1 MKKAQNKPGSLTGF
15 FFKGLV
21 TLLPV
26 GLTLVVFGLL
36 FQMVNRYVT
45 GPINAVIYWSL
56 ERNAVGWQALGW
68 IGIDPLASDYLATEL
83 LPVDLQSL
91 ASTSPEGFSDLRFQE
106 ALALHRHEH
115 LGLLRDPD
123 DLAIRAERLRND
135 VRAHVPP
142 IIGVLLSLLLV
153 LWLGWLVGGFVGR
166 RFMQHVDRTMTLIPV
181 VKSVYPHSKQ
191 LVEFFF
197 EKKKLEFD
205 TVVAVPYP
213 SEGFWAIA
221 FVTNGSLRS
230 LDAATGKELV
240 AVFLPSSPM
249 PMTGWTVFVDSKRV
263 LRLPL
268 TVDEAV
274 RIIMTGGVLLPAREL
289 VARALAGAQ
298 SSAPVPLTAPEKET
312 A

>member
-1 MKKAQNKPGSLTGF
+1 MPTSSKPSSSLTGF
-15 FFKGLV
+15 FFRGVV

-26 GLTLVVFGLL
+26 VLTLVVFGLL
-36 FQMVNRYVT
+36 IQMVNRYVT
-45 GPINAVIYWSL
+45 GPINGVIYWSL
-56 ERNAVGWQALGW
+56 ERNAVGWQALNL

-83 LPVDLQSL
+83 LPIDLQSL
-91 ASTSPEGFSDLRFQE
+91 GATSPEGFNDLRFQE
-106 ALALHRHEH
+106 GLALYRHDH
-115 LGLLRDPD
+115 LGLLRDPRE
-123 DLAIRAERLRND
+123 LAIQAERLRAD
-135 VRAHVPP
+135 VRSHVPP
-142 IIGVLLSLLLV
+142 VIGVLLSLLLV

-213 SEGFWAIA
+213 SDGFWAIA

-230 LDAATGKELV
+230 LDEKTGRELV

-249 PMTGWTVFVDSKRV
+249 PMTGWTVFVDASRV
-263 LRLPL
+263 IPLPL

-274 RIIMTGGVLLPAREL
+274 RTIMTGGVLLPPEEL
-289 VARALAGAQ
+289 VARKL
-298 SSAPVPLTAPEKET
+298 PPPPPRNVPLPVTDKET

>member
-1 MKKAQNKPGSLTGF
+1 MTSPSNQSSSLAGF
-15 FFKGLV
+15 FFRGVV

-26 GLTLVVFGLL
+26 VLTLVVFGLL

-45 GPINAVIYWSL
+45 GPINSVIYWSL
-56 ERNAVGWQALGW
+56 ERNAVGWQALHVL
-68 IGIDPLASDYLATEL
+68 GIDPLSSEYLDTGR
-83 LPVDLQSL
+83 LPIDLQSL
-91 ASTSPEGFSDLRFQE
+91 GATSPEGFNDLRFQE
-106 ALALHRHEH
+106 GLALYRHQH
-115 LGLLRDPD
+115 LGFLRDPD
-123 DLAIRAERLRND
+123 DLALQAERLRGD
-135 VRAHVPP
+135 VRALVPP
-142 IIGVLLSLLLV
+142 LIGVMLSLLLV

-166 RFMQHVDRTMTLIPV
+166 RLVQHLDRTMTLIPI

-213 SEGFWAIA
+213 SEGFWAVA
-221 FVTNGSLRS
+221 FVTNGSMRT
-230 LDAATGKELV
+230 LDQATGKELV

-249 PMTGWTVFVDSKRV
+249 PMTGWTVFIDSKRV
-263 LRLPL
+263 IPLPL

-274 RIIMTGGVLLPAREL
+274 RIIMTGGVLLPPQEL
-289 VARALAGAQ
+289 VARKLPPTPKTIPH
-298 SSAPVPLTAPEKET
+298 PVTEKEN

>member
-91 ASTSPEGFSDLRFQE
+91 ASTSPEG
-106 ALALHRHEH
+106 
-115 LGLLRDPD
+115 
-123 DLAIRAERLRND
+123 
-135 VRAHVPP
+135 
-142 IIGVLLSLLLV
+142 VLLSLLLV

-230 LDAATGKELV
+230 LDEATGKELL

-263 LRLPL
+263 VRLPL

-274 RIIMTGGVLLPAREL
+274 RIIMTGGVLLPPQEL
-289 VARALAGAQ
+289 VARSLTGAKPPM
-298 SSAPVPLTAPEKET
+298 PVPLTPPAKET

>member
-230 LDAATGKELV
+230 LDEATGKELL

-263 LRLPL
+263 VRLPL

-274 RIIMTGGVLLPAREL
+274 RIIMTGGVLLPPQEL
-289 VARALAGAQ
+289 VARSLTGAKPPM
-298 SSAPVPLTAPEKET
+298 PVPLTPPAKET

>member
-1 MKKAQNKPGSLTGF
+1 MTSPSKQTSSLAGF
-15 FFKGLV
+15 FFRGVV

-26 GLTLVVFGLL
+26 VLTLVVFGLL

-45 GPINAVIYWSL
+45 GPINSVIYWSL
-56 ERNAVGWQALGW
+56 ERNAVGWQALHVL
-68 IGIDPLASDYLATEL
+68 GIDPLSSEYLDTGR
-83 LPVDLQSL
+83 LPIDLQSL
-91 ASTSPEGFSDLRFQE
+91 GATSPEGFNDLRFQE
-106 ALALHRHEH
+106 GLALYRHDH
-115 LGLLRDPD
+115 LGFFRDPD
-123 DLAIRAERLRND
+123 DLALQAERLRGD
-135 VRAHVPP
+135 VRALVPP
-142 IIGVLLSLLLV
+142 LIGVMLSLLLV

-166 RFMQHVDRTMTLIPV
+166 RLVQHLDRTMRLIPI

-213 SEGFWAIA
+213 SEGFWAVA
-221 FVTNGSLRS
+221 FVTNGSMRT
-230 LDAATGKELV
+230 LDQATGQELV

-249 PMTGWTVFVDSKRV
+249 PMTGWTVFIDSKRV
-263 LRLPL
+263 IPLPL

-274 RIIMTGGVLLPAREL
+274 RTIMTGGVLVPPQEL
-289 VARALAGAQ
+289 VARKLPPTPKTIPH
-298 SSAPVPLTAPEKET
+298 PVTEKEN